1 MDLAG
6 NLLRI
11 LVITLYVLGLAS
23 FVVAA
28 FLFDLIVGFLTVGIC
43 LMLTVFILVRES
55 GI

>member
-1 MDLAG
+1 MAG

-11 LVITLYVLGLAS
+11 LVILLYVLGLAS

-28 FLFDLIVGFLTVGIC
+28 FLFDLIVGFLAVGIC

-55 GI
+55 GM

>member
-6 NLLRI
+6 NILRI
-11 LVITLYVLGLAS
+11 LVILLYVLGLAS

-28 FLFDLIVGFLTVGIC
+28 FLLDSIVGFLAVGVS

-55 GI
+55 EM

>member
-1 MDLAG
+1 MALDG

-11 LVITLYVLGLAS
+11 LVILLYVLGLAS

-28 FLFDLIVGFLTVGIC
+28 FLFNLVVGFLTVGIC

-55 GI
+55 GM